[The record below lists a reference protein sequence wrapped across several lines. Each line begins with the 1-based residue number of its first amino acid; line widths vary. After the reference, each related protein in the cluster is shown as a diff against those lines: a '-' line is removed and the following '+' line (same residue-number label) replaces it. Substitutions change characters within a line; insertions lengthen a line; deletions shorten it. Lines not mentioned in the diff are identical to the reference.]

1 MKQRFL
7 TTLKVIQIKYAIKL
21 TTIHYAG
28 ECVPYS
34 SQACIN
40 AGENLGLTPG
50 NFDGNYG
57 YHYAGEYGVKGCYA
71 YTEASG
77 SSNRGAF
84 FYGTHGASPEI
95 KASLDQSATYYRPEG
110 FDCPQF
116 QGYYINGI

>member
-7 TTLKVIQIKYAIKL
+7 HLKVIQIKYAIKL

-57 YHYAGEYGVKGCYA
+57 YHYAGEYGVKGCFEQKTFGIVISDEIIA
-71 YTEASG
+71 KSKSG
-77 SSNRGAF
+77 W
-84 FYGTHGASPEI
+84 
-95 KASLDQSATYYRPEG
+95 SL
-110 FDCPQF
+110 
-116 QGYYINGI
+116 

>member
-1 MKQRFL
+1 M
-7 TTLKVIQIKYAIKL
+7 IQIKHAIEL
-21 TTIHYAG
+21 TRVYYAG

-34 SQACIN
+34 PQACIN

-50 NFDGNYG
+50 NNG

-77 SSNRGAF
+77 SSYRGAF

-95 KASLDQSATYYRPEG
+95 KASLDKSATYYRPEG

-116 QGYYINGI
+116 EGNYINVI